1 MKKTAI
7 IYGLLLA
14 AFVVV
19 LKTLEYKWLV
29 KEISQQI
36 YILMIALFFMAL
48 GVWLSYQLITKKQ
61 HTESKDKN
69 LVAIKQLGLSPKE
82 LQVLEKVAAGLS
94 NQAIANEL
102 FVSINT
108 IKTHLKNSYAKLSVS
123 SRINAINKLK
133 ELNIV
138 E

>member
-1 MKKTAI
+1 
-7 IYGLLLA
+7 
-14 AFVVV
+14 
-19 LKTLEYKWLV
+19 
-29 KEISQQI
+29 
-36 YILMIALFFMAL
+36 MAL

-61 HTESKDKN
+61 HAESKDKN

-102 FVSINT
+102 FVSIDT
-108 IKTHLKNSYAKLSVS
+108 ITTRLKNRYAKLSVS